1 MAMVEHAPKTMDQD
15 DYVAHEKTY
24 RLFVRLMVWS
34 AAAIA
39 VVLAL
44 LALWAG

>member
-1 MAMVEHAPKTMDQD
+1 MAMVEHAPDRTDESE
-15 DYVAHEKTY
+15 YVAHEKTY
-24 RLFVRLMVWS
+24 RMFVRLMSWT
-34 AAAIA
+34 AATVA